1 MSKARRLSIHLL
13 ALLCMVLLACAC
25 GDNRR
30 EYRLEGRTMGTAY
43 SVLFVLEPGV
53 SLDDVSQAVTSEL
66 KAVNDSMSVFDP
78 QSEISR
84 FNAMTAAGTQ
94 SEPFA
99 ASAAFY
105 AVMAQAR
112 DLYVLTGGAWDGTV
126 MPLVNLWGFGPQGAN
141 SEPPDAK
148 DIDMLLA
155 GIGFDKI
162 ALGPDRTLVK
172 RDNVSVDLASIA
184 KGYGVD
190 RIVQTLDALGLKSFL
205 VEIGGEVY
213 ARGMKLNGKKWRVG
227 INRPDV
233 NALAGEIY
241 AVTELSDRALA
252 TSGNYR
258 NFFVADGKT
267 YAHILDPRTGYPVET
282 DVVSVSVVASA
293 CAKAD
298 GLATAMS
305 VLGVQESLALA
316 DADPDVEVFIITR
329 EPNGALANH
338 LSRGMAQYLADENGS

>member
-1 MSKARRLSIHLL
+1 MGMVRRVSIAL
-13 ALLCMVLLACAC
+13 AALFCMVMLMCAC
-25 GDNRR
+25 GDNRK
-30 EYRLEGRTMGTAY
+30 EYRLEGRSMGTTY

-53 SLDDVSQAVTSEL
+53 SLDEVSQAITREL
-66 KAVNDSMSVFDP
+66 KTVNDSMSAFDP
-78 QSEISR
+78 QSEMSR
-84 FNAMTAAGTQ
+84 FNALSAAETQ

-105 AVMAQAR
+105 DVMAQAR
-112 DLYVLTGGAWDGTV
+112 DLHVLTGGAWDGTL
-126 MPLVNLWGFGPQGAN
+126 MPLINLWGFGPDGAV
-141 SEPPDAK
+141 SEPPAQE
-148 DIDMLLA
+148 DIDVILT

-162 ALGPDRTLVK
+162 VPGPAQTLVK
-172 RDNVSVDLASIA
+172 KGDVRVDLASIA

-190 RIVQTLDALGLKSFL
+190 RVAKALNDLGLQSFL

-213 ARGMKLNGKKWRVG
+213 AKGLKLNGQKWRVG

-241 AVTELSDRALA
+241 AVTELEDRALA

-258 NFFVADGKT
+258 NFFVSNGRT
-267 YAHILDPRTGYPVET
+267 YSHILDPRTGYPVVT
-282 DVVSVSVVASA
+282 DIVSVSVITST

-305 VLGVQESLALA
+305 VLGVDQSLLLA
-316 DADPDVEVFIITR
+316 EADPDMEVFIITR
-329 EPNGALANH
+329 EPNGAFVNH
-338 LSRGMAQYLADENGS
+338 LSRGMARYLAEGEL